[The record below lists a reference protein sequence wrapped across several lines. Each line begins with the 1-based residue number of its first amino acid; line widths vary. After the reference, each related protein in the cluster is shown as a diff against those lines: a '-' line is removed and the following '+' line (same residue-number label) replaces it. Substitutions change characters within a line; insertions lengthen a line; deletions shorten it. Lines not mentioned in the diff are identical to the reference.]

1 MHLQGDIG
9 VFQQFDPAVRH
20 AGKLAG
26 MIVKADMN
34 NVCKLG
40 RIADVGLA
48 VGLAV
53 GAEVGLMLGA
63 AVGATVGLEVG
74 MAVGLAVGIAVGE

>member
-34 NVCKLG
+34 NVSKLG
-40 RIADVGLA
+40 RIADVGFA
-48 VGLAV
+48 VMVRVLKFYI
-53 GAEVGLMLGA
+53 
-63 AVGATVGLEVG
+63 TVYFKFLVPRQ
-74 MAVGLAVGIAVGE
+74 